1 MIWEPCFLLT
11 YYGGLTAGEAY
22 NLPVPIK
29 RWWIERIVKE
39 LNKNGPNGEDPEGGS
54 PSRALHTNSPELRA
68 MQGRGRS
75 QVPSRLR
82 RFT

>member
-11 YYGGLTAGEAY
+11 YYGGLTGSEAY

-39 LNKNGPNGEDPEGGS
+39 LNRGKQDENSPN
-54 PSRALHTNSPELRA
+54 RALHANSPEVRNLQGMQRA
-68 MQGRGRS
+68 NP
-75 QVPSRLR
+75 PSRLR
-82 RFT
+82 RF

>member
-1 MIWEPCFLLT
+1 MT
-11 YYGGLTAGEAY
+11 YYGGLTGSEAY

-39 LNKNGPNGEDPEGGS
+39 LNKTGPNGDDDGTSS
-54 PSRALHTNSPELRA
+54 PSRALHANSPEIRA
-68 MQGRGRS
+68 MQGRSRPNT
-75 QVPSRLR
+75 PSRLR

>member
-1 MIWEPCFLLT
+1 MT
-11 YYGGLTAGEAY
+11 YYGGMTAAEAY

-39 LNKNGPNGEDPEGGS
+39 LNKGKNPDGS
-54 PSRALHTNSPELRA
+54 EAGNTSRALQHNSPEVRNLQGMTRA
-68 MQGRGRS
+68 QA
-75 QVPSRLR
+75 PSRLR

>member
-1 MIWEPCFLLT
+1 MT
-11 YYGGLTAGEAY
+11 YYGGLTGAEAY

-39 LNKNGPNGEDPEGGS
+39 LNKQGPNGEPPDGS
-54 PSRALHTNSPELRA
+54 NSRALHQNMPDVRA
-68 MQGRGRS
+68 MQGRARQ

>member
-1 MIWEPCFLLT
+1 MT
-11 YYGGLTAGEAY
+11 YYGGLTGSEAY

-39 LNKNGPNGEDPEGGS
+39 LNKGGDNESSPNRG
-54 PSRALHTNSPELRA
+54 LHANSPDVRQMQNRTRA
-68 MQGRGRS
+68 E
-75 QVPSRLR
+75 VPSRLR